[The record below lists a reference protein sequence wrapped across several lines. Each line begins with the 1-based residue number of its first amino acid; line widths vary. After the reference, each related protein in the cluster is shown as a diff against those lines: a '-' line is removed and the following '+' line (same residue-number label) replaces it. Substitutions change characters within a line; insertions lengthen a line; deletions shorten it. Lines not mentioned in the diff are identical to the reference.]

1 MSSAGSVSTP
11 LAGASKTSGRS
22 WRSRQGPHPNE
33 LSDEWRRPPQL
44 ELLGLTMTT
53 DALALMAVALA
64 EASPGGVLGSQ
75 VPALLRAVSALAGP
89 AASSSTSL
97 VQRRRRRRSGAL
109 ESLPQPGRAPA
120 SLRPRQQQAFRRSQR
135 QSSRLPPLGRRLA
148 PQSQQTPP
156 PPARS
161 ATPAPVTRIAPP
173 PQYVPDSRPASSPQP
188 PPVQPAG
195 WQRAKLSRRQRQ
207 RQRRQQTPGPQALQQ
222 PRLQTPH
229 QPPPRAAQPPPAQSP
244 LRRFPLPLHPHQHR
258 SSVYHV
264 PPSPPPPAQVPQSV
278 SGPSSFH
285 QYSFQGPPVQHPWVP
300 VTPPAPPPPQAVVP
314 GQPPTL
320 VEQRVMHVGTC
331 LTLLSYVLD
340 QLHVTL
346 VQQEVQIG
354 EMQPAEQTAAVAAAE
369 ELQHYL
375 PLIGFVPGSPGAAL
389 GPGPGALA
397 RLAESAQEDPLD
409 LVAAAAS
416 VLRWLDGRLCWILV
430 E

>member
-1 MSSAGSVSTP
+1 
-11 LAGASKTSGRS
+11 
-22 WRSRQGPHPNE
+22 
-33 LSDEWRRPPQL
+33 
-44 ELLGLTMTT
+44 MTT

-64 EASPGGVLGSQ
+64 EASPGGVPWSQ

-97 VQRRRRRRSGAL
+97 VQRRRRRRSGAS

-161 ATPAPVTRIAPP
+161 ATPAP
-173 PQYVPDSRPASSPQP
+173 
-188 PPVQPAG
+188 
-195 WQRAKLSRRQRQ
+195 
-207 RQRRQQTPGPQALQQ
+207 
-222 PRLQTPH
+222 
-229 QPPPRAAQPPPAQSP
+229 
-244 LRRFPLPLHPHQHR
+244 QHR
-258 SSVYHV
+258 SSVNHV

-300 VTPPAPPPPQAVVP
+300 VTPPAPPPPQAVLP

-320 VEQRVMHVGTC
+320 VEQRVMHVGAC

-346 VQQEVQIG
+346 VQQGVQIG
-354 EMQPAEQTAAVAAAE
+354 AMQPAEQTEAVAAAE

>member
-1 MSSAGSVSTP
+1 M
-11 LAGASKTSGRS
+11 R
-22 WRSRQGPHPNE
+22 
-33 LSDEWRRPPQL
+33 
-44 ELLGLTMTT
+44 T

-64 EASPGGVLGSQ
+64 EASPGGVPGSQ
-75 VPALLRAVSALAGP
+75 VQALLRAVSALAGP
-89 AASSSTSL
+89 VASSSTSL
-97 VQRRRRRRSGAL
+97 VQRRRRRRSGAS

-135 QSSRLPPLGRRLA
+135 QSSRLPPLGRRFA

-156 PPARS
+156 PPARP

-173 PQYVPDSRPASSPQP
+173 
-188 PPVQPAG
+188 
-195 WQRAKLSRRQRQ
+195 
-207 RQRRQQTPGPQALQQ
+207 LQ
-222 PRLQTPH
+222 
-229 QPPPRAAQPPPAQSP
+229 S
-244 LRRFPLPLHPHQHR
+244 QHR

-300 VTPPAPPPPQAVVP
+300 VTPPASPPPQAVVP

-354 EMQPAEQTAAVAAAE
+354 AMQPAEQTAAVAAAE

-375 PLIGFVPGSPGAAL
+375 PRIGFVPGSPGAAL

-416 VLRWLDGRLCWILV
+416 VLRWLDGRLCWILA

>member
-1 MSSAGSVSTP
+1 
-11 LAGASKTSGRS
+11 
-22 WRSRQGPHPNE
+22 
-33 LSDEWRRPPQL
+33 
-44 ELLGLTMTT
+44 MTT

-64 EASPGGVLGSQ
+64 EASPGGVPGSQ

-97 VQRRRRRRSGAL
+97 VQRRRRRRSGAS
-109 ESLPQPGRAPA
+109 ESLPQLGRAPA

-156 PPARS
+156 PPARP
-161 ATPAPVTRIAPP
+161 ATPAP
-173 PQYVPDSRPASSPQP
+173 
-188 PPVQPAG
+188 
-195 WQRAKLSRRQRQ
+195 
-207 RQRRQQTPGPQALQQ
+207 
-222 PRLQTPH
+222 
-229 QPPPRAAQPPPAQSP
+229 
-244 LRRFPLPLHPHQHR
+244 
-258 SSVYHV
+258 
-264 PPSPPPPAQVPQSV
+264 SV

-354 EMQPAEQTAAVAAAE
+354 AMQPAEQTAAVAAAE

-416 VLRWLDGRLCWILV
+416 VLRWLDGRLCWILI

>member
-1 MSSAGSVSTP
+1 
-11 LAGASKTSGRS
+11 
-22 WRSRQGPHPNE
+22 
-33 LSDEWRRPPQL
+33 
-44 ELLGLTMTT
+44 MTT

-64 EASPGGVLGSQ
+64 EASPGGVPESQ

-97 VQRRRRRRSGAL
+97 VQRRRRRRSGAS

-120 SLRPRQQQAFRRSQR
+120 SLRPRQQQAFRCSQR

-156 PPARS
+156 PPARP

-173 PQYVPDSRPASSPQP
+173 PQSVPDSHPASSPQP
-188 PPVQPAG
+188 PP
-195 WQRAKLSRRQRQ
+195 
-207 RQRRQQTPGPQALQQ
+207 
-222 PRLQTPH
+222 
-229 QPPPRAAQPPPAQSP
+229 
-244 LRRFPLPLHPHQHR
+244 QHR

-354 EMQPAEQTAAVAAAE
+354 AMQPAEQTAAVAAAE

-397 RLAESAQEDPLD
+397 RFAESAQEDPLD

>member
-1 MSSAGSVSTP
+1 
-11 LAGASKTSGRS
+11 
-22 WRSRQGPHPNE
+22 
-33 LSDEWRRPPQL
+33 
-44 ELLGLTMTT
+44 MTA

-64 EASPGGVLGSQ
+64 EASPGGVPGSQ

-97 VQRRRRRRSGAL
+97 VQRRRRRRSGAS

-156 PPARS
+156 PPARP
-161 ATPAPVTRIAPP
+161 ATPAP
-173 PQYVPDSRPASSPQP
+173 
-188 PPVQPAG
+188 PAG

-207 RQRRQQTPGPQALQQ
+207 QQRRQQTPGPQALQQ

-244 LRRFPLPLHPHQHR
+244 LRRFPLPLHPQQHR

-264 PPSPPPPAQVPQSV
+264 PPSPPPRAQVPQSV

-354 EMQPAEQTAAVAAAE
+354 AMQPAEQTAAVAAAE

-375 PLIGFVPGSPGAAL
+375 PLIGFVPGSPGASL

>member
-1 MSSAGSVSTP
+1 
-11 LAGASKTSGRS
+11 
-22 WRSRQGPHPNE
+22 
-33 LSDEWRRPPQL
+33 
-44 ELLGLTMTT
+44 MTT

-64 EASPGGVLGSQ
+64 EASPGGVPGSQ
-75 VPALLRAVSALAGP
+75 VPALLRAVSALAGARGFLVDITRAALEAAP
-89 AASSSTSL
+89 FGGLGVSPSAWTCSCLLEAAAAAGIPTFAAAVVAPSAVGASPRTPVAADTAAASTAGDTGAGDADSASSAVCSGLAPGLVPSASACAAHGVAEGETEPASKAAAEAPADTRTAGTPAAATPDSSPAATAGGAAASSSIS
-97 VQRRRRRRSGAL
+97 
-109 ESLPQPGRAPA
+109 APSVSFAPPSAAA
-120 SLRPRQQQAFRRSQR
+120 SLLGVPC
-135 QSSRLPPLGRRLA
+135 SSVP
-148 PQSQQTPP
+148 SS
-156 PPARS
+156 ARS
-161 ATPAPVTRIAPP
+161 
-173 PQYVPDSRPASSPQP
+173 
-188 PPVQPAG
+188 
-195 WQRAKLSRRQRQ
+195 
-207 RQRRQQTPGPQALQQ
+207 
-222 PRLQTPH
+222 
-229 QPPPRAAQPPPAQSP
+229 
-244 LRRFPLPLHPHQHR
+244 
-258 SSVYHV
+258 
-264 PPSPPPPAQVPQSV
+264 
-278 SGPSSFH
+278 
-285 QYSFQGPPVQHPWVP
+285 

-354 EMQPAEQTAAVAAAE
+354 AMQPAEQTAAVAAAE